1 MKAEIVYKKKIH
13 HPWKFLMVYSQ
24 EKKVFLKS
32 TYFFYKE
39 NNLDPTV
46 YDHSASVRGKNVKGD
61 FLNMSYKYFR
71 N

>member
-1 MKAEIVYKKKIH
+1 
-13 HPWKFLMVYSQ
+13 MVYSQ

-71 N
+71 K

>member
-1 MKAEIVYKKKIH
+1 
-13 HPWKFLMVYSQ
+13 MVYSQ

-46 YDHSASVRGKNVKGD
+46 YDHSASVRGKNVKGGL
-61 FLNMSYKYFR
+61 LNMSYKYFR
-71 N
+71 NQKAGTMAMEK